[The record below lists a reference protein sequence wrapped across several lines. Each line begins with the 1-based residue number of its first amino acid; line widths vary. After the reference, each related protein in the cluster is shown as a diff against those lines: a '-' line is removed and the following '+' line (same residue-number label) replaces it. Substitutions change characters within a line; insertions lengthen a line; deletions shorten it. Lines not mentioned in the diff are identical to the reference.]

1 MEAGREHRMFE
12 FETPL
17 VEGVIERRKS
27 QFTMLVSVGGQEGVA
42 CHCPTTGRIGNL
54 DVSGRPCLLSA
65 SADPRRKTPYTV
77 EAVSLA
83 RPEDQAKSWIGI
95 NQNAA
100 NRYVEH
106 YLRNGGFADMVGDAT
121 EVRREV
127 FLGISKL
134 DFLVGSTYLEVKTP
148 LQHLQVDVPD
158 WVRTKKVAPFS
169 STGRMSKHFE
179 ELGTSLANH
188 ERAILLVCFVYD
200 NPGFQ
205 IVERS
210 TNYDQVKE
218 LVDRNVERGVET
230 WQANFEITPL
240 GVELK
245 RHFPIDI
252 K

>member
-1 MEAGREHRMFE
+1 MFE
-12 FETPL
+12 FGTPL

-65 SADPRRKTPYTV
+65 STDPKRKTPYTV

-83 RPEDQAKSWIGI
+83 RPEDRAKSWIGV

-134 DFLVGSTYLEVKTP
+134 DFLVGSTYLDVKTP
-148 LQHLQVDVPD
+148 LQHLQVDVPE
-158 WVRTKKVAPFS
+158 WVKTKKAAPFS
-169 STGRMSKHFE
+169 STDRTSKHFE
-179 ELGTSLANH
+179 ELWRSLAEH

-200 NPGFQ
+200 NPGFK

-210 TNYDQVKE
+210 TNYDRVKE
-218 LVDRNVERGVET
+218 LVDRNVARGVET

-245 RHFPIDI
+245 KHFPIDI
-252 K
+252 E